1 MDLFG
6 CRLNKKGKVFRQNN
20 DNKDR
25 ILNSIVVG
33 FVAFPLHRGTDGE
46 RYDESEK
53 SEH

>member
-1 MDLFG
+1 VIT
-6 CRLNKKGKVFRQNN
+6 KGVKFL
-20 DNKDR
+20 DKTTIIR
-25 ILNSIVVG
+25 IEALNSIVVG